1 MDHIFKIVFFKIS
14 HYLCRH
20 KIARSQTTII
30 VKEMIEKIGINAGKL
45 WIVLDESGRQNMK
58 EIKKVTKL
66 TDKDLY
72 TALGW
77 LAREGKITLEE
88 VEKELFISLS

>member
-1 MDHIFKIVFFKIS
+1 
-14 HYLCRH
+14 
-20 KIARSQTTII
+20 
-30 VKEMIEKIGINAGKL
+30 MIEKIGINAGKV
-45 WIVLDESGRQNMK
+45 WTVLDESGRQNMK

-88 VEKELFISLS
+88 VEKDLFISLS